1 MTHRDLIT
9 LDYALWGSS
18 FHCTLS
24 SRSDLEIAM
33 SVLEPSRSFDPELEV
48 APRLGR
54 GARGDLMGFAKFGT
68 ENQWSSTDGR
78 WGPRRSSKVE
88 VGRGRPRSRRADRG
102 SSGGIA
108 NWSVNHLINTAT
120 RAYSRARLP
129 WRLLSITRSGIPRS
143 SEAYLIVIGCECDW
157 SGLDSSIAP

>member
-1 MTHRDLIT
+1 
-9 LDYALWGSS
+9 
-18 FHCTLS
+18 
-24 SRSDLEIAM
+24 
-33 SVLEPSRSFDPELEV
+33 
-48 APRLGR
+48 
-54 GARGDLMGFAKFGT
+54 MGFAKFGT

-120 RAYSRARLP
+120 VNSPMAVNDSL
-129 WRLLSITRSGIPRS
+129 GI
-143 SEAYLIVIGCECDW
+143 
-157 SGLDSSIAP
+157 